1 MNSLQFFFHNAWRW
15 HLGMPELEEEFK
27 DPFEK
32 GKVPDIETIA
42 KLKFNDDFVILMR
55 NRMIMGYF
63 RYGAN
68 KPELMKKL
76 DFIGSAKQRIERYE
90 KDGNLEHLVD
100 AANILRMEFEMPHHP
115 NAHFQ
120 SIDDGEHSHQSK

>member
-1 MNSLQFFFHNAWRW
+1 MNSLQHFFHNAWRW
-15 HLGMPELEEEFK
+15 KFDLPEVEEFH

-32 GKVPDIETIA
+32 GKVPEIEDIA
-42 KLKFNDDFVILMR
+42 KLKFKEEFVLLMR

-68 KPELMKKL
+68 KPEVIRKL
-76 DFIGSAKQRIERYE
+76 DFITSAKQRIERYE
-90 KDGNLEHLVD
+90 RDGNLEHLVG

-115 NAHFQ
+115 NAHWQ
-120 SIDDGEHSHQSK
+120 SIDDGEHSHNIK